1 MWEIWAVM
9 QFVQQFTMAKK
20 NEMILA
26 SDVYNINPNLLPL
39 IKKFTSGGAT
49 TADIGLLLGYTQGNI
64 GKWIKKIKKKYP
76 ELAEAWKTGVNLAE
90 VALVAKAMQ
99 LAFGYDY
106 DEITERFK
114 NVVIGYTDAKKP
126 ITREVPYGEKKIT
139 RKNIKGDKDLLKFLL
154 INRLPDYF
162 ADKKQVDITKH
173 IDVEAATEDEIRQF
187 AGKLI
192 QVVDNKK
199 KIELKVIDTE

>member
-1 MWEIWAVM
+1 MNK
-9 QFVQQFTMAKK
+9 KK

-49 TADIGLLLGYTQGNI
+49 TADIGLLLGYTQGDI

-76 ELAEAWKTGVNLAE
+76 ELAELWETGVNLAE

-99 LAFGYDY
+99 LAFGYNY
-106 DEITERFK
+106 DEITTRYK
-114 NVVIGYTDAKKP
+114 NVQAGYSETGQP
-126 ITREVPYGEKKIT
+126 IIREVPSGEKKIV
-139 RKNIKGDKDLLKFLL
+139 KKQIKGDKDLLKFLL

-162 ADKKQVDITKH
+162 ADKKTIDVTKH
-173 IDVEAATEDEIRQF
+173 TDIEAATEEEIKQF
-187 AGKLI
+187 AGKLMET
-192 QVVDNKK
+192 VNKRK
-199 KIELKVIDTE
+199 KVESKEIENE

>member
-1 MWEIWAVM
+1 
-9 QFVQQFTMAKK
+9 MAKK

-49 TADIGLLLGYTQGNI
+49 TADIGLLLGYTQGDI

-106 DEITERFK
+106 DEITTK
-114 NVVIGYTDAKKP
+114 YLNVQAGYSDIGQP
-126 ITREVPYGEKKIT
+126 IIKEIPGPKKII

-187 AGKLI
+187 AGKLCDL
-192 QVVDNKK
+192 VDEKK
-199 KIELKVIDTE
+199 KITSKIISETKNDEANT

>member
-1 MWEIWAVM
+1 MV
-9 QFVQQFTMAKK
+9 
-20 NEMILA
+20 LA

-49 TADIGLLLGYTQGNI
+49 TADIGLLLGYTQGDI

-106 DEITERFK
+106 DEITVKYR
-114 NVVIGYTDAKKP
+114 NVSGSRTDTGEP
-126 ITREVPYGEKKIT
+126 IIREVPDGRKIV

-162 ADKKQVDITKH
+162 ADKKIIDVTKH
-173 IDVEAATEDEIRQF
+173 TDVEAATEDEIRQF
-187 AGKLI
+187 AGRLME
-192 QVVDNKK
+192 VVDKRK
-199 KIELKVIDTE
+199 TIESKEIEDA